1 MSYKYKNVSGNTQ
14 ALIGFGV
21 FAPEEELITDKAVE
35 NPNFQYLG
43 ADEVQPE
50 AQTPTIDPTP
60 QEEQPQEQPD
70 NQENQ

>member
-1 MSYKYKNVSGNTQ
+1 MSYKYKNVSGNFPSLDWFWRICTEQ
-14 ALIGFGV
+14 
-21 FAPEEELITDKAVE
+21 ELRTDKAVE

-43 ADEVQPE
+43 AEEVQPE

-60 QEEQPQEQPD
+60 QEEQTQEQPD

>member
-1 MSYKYKNVSGNTQ
+1 MSQYKYKNVSGTSQ

-21 FAPEEELITDKAVE
+21 FEADQELLTDKAIE

-43 ADEVQPE
+43 AEEAQPE
-50 AQTPTIDPTP
+50 AQTPSIEP
-60 QEEQPQEQPD
+60 QEEQSPQEQTE